1 MACCSAPSE
10 NKDRD
15 LMPILTDKNDKAI
28 CRDAILTNGTYFEKH
43 LAR

>member
-28 CRDAILTNGTYFEKH
+28 AGMRSSPTAPILRNT
-43 LAR
+43 